1 MYSLREQIWADQHA
15 PGRIPV
21 SKKAEWLMK
30 LPPALGKCLGCAG
43 AVPPSEAELL
53 QLKARLAHAWN
64 GKARPTTLNLGG
76 RARSY
81 VPDAA
86 IALRNT
92 KQVMDSFDPPD
103 EALAELGFEAEE
115 ALTHAGG
122 RPPRD
127 TFRAAPLPGAAAA
140 QSHEPAKEPAPCAP
154 RFTVLV
160 PPANKEFKPEYG
172 AVSTSVVDKTVD
184 DFVGDLGAVWAEER
198 GHEQAR
204 VGMEQRVR
212 RRILSA
218 AIVELREATKIAR
231 EMRED
236 EYQQQTMVYY
246 KALRNQKL
254 AEVTGVDSGVP
265 YECAPLPPATIRTVN
280 VRKSQIRHNFLTACR
295 CLCAGRSSSWGRTR
309 SSRRWRTAR
318 PRTARVMSSS
328 PWSRRNPRGR
338 RRSSGRAGCGLVG
351 RRRSR
356 RRCCSGAGGMVSR

>member
-1 MYSLREQIWADQHA
+1 MGCGSSSSATEEEAAEMYSLREQIWADQHA

-140 QSHEPAKEPAPCAP
+140 PAKAEAPPPCAP

-254 AEVTGVDSGVP
+254 AEVTGVDSGEP
-265 YECAPLPPATIRTVN
+265 YECVPLPPACASAQIW
-280 VRKSQIRHNFLTACR
+280 IRHSFLT
-295 CLCAGRSSSWGRTR
+295 LVDVCAQGGADPGDGHGLRG
-309 SSRRWRTAR
+309 AGA
-318 PRTARVMSSS
+318 P
-328 PWSRRNPRGR
+328 PDQGR
-338 RRSSGRAGCGLVG
+338 RA
-351 RRRSR
+351 
-356 RRCCSGAGGMVSR
+356 